1 MGYRHSEYMNKV
13 LDTVPSVAIFQLA
26 EVTHT
31 KSITSCTTIYSIA
44 LPHQYN
50 FTFFYFIKVFWFVSF
65 NFFLFIKFCFVS
77 VFFLY
82 FFLGGWGLGVG
93 GGRRYALFDHRGPR
107 RGVGETFFWSWLQKK
122 NFSFFFFCLYQEVFC
137 VFLSVIN

>member
-65 NFFLFIKFCFVS
+65 NFFFYLLNFVLFR
-77 VFFLY
+77 FFLY
-82 FFLGGWGLGVG
+82 FFLGGGGGGWGLGVG
-93 GGRRYALFDHRGPR
+93 GVMPFLITEALDEGWEKHFSEVDY
-107 RGVGETFFWSWLQKK
+107 KK
-122 NFSFFFFCLYQEVFC
+122 KF
-137 VFLSVIN
+137 

>member
-50 FTFFYFIKVFWFVSF
+50 FTFFFFIKVFWFVSF

-77 VFFLY
+77 VFFFV
-82 FFLGGWGLGVG
+82 FFFWGGGGWGLGVG
-93 GGRRYALFDHRGPR
+93 GVMPFLITEALDEGWEKHFSEVDY
-107 RGVGETFFWSWLQKK
+107 KK
-122 NFSFFFFCLYQEVFC
+122 KF
-137 VFLSVIN
+137 

>member
-1 MGYRHSEYMNKV
+1 MNFVWICPTSRRKQKNSVLCLKNSQFGTLTKNMGYRHSEYMNKV

-50 FTFFYFIKVFWFVSF
+50 FTFFYFIKVFWFVQF

-77 VFFLY
+77 FFFLY

-93 GGRRYALFDHRGPR
+93 E
-107 RGVGETFFWSWLQKK
+107 GVTLCNLTMSSQ
-122 NFSFFFFCLYQEVFC
+122 CH
-137 VFLSVIN
+137 

>member
-65 NFFLFIKFCFVS
+65 NFFFYLLNFVLFRF
-77 VFFLY
+77 FFLY
-82 FFLGGWGLGVG
+82 FFGRGGGLGLGVG

-122 NFSFFFFCLYQEVFC
+122 IFFFFFAYIKRFFVSF
-137 VFLSVIN
+137 FL